1 MTDGILKEKIYEMD
15 SAIPEERILRTTI
28 GDFPLDEC
36 RLAFSGR
43 EWTILHIGAVFS
55 HAEESRYLREQKE
68 RLPYGVTLWAAAVAL
83 AHDIAARAAS
93 FRECRVLELG
103 AGTGL
108 PGIVAAA
115 HGARVLQTDRHQA
128 VIALCRRN
136 VSLNSAGKVKQVL
149 LDWTDWSEVGQYQWI
164 IGSDILY
171 ADEMH
176 PHLRNIFETNLA
188 PGGRVLLSDPFRET
202 GYKMLEALES
212 DGWTISMSKWSI
224 GEGSER
230 RPIGV
235 FELAPPTRQRAGAR

>member
-1 MTDGILKEKIYEMD
+1 MTDGIYKEEIYEME
-15 SAIPEERILRTTI
+15 SVIPEERILRTTI

-55 HAEESRYLREQKE
+55 RAEESRYLREQKE
-68 RLPYGVTLWAAAVAL
+68 RLPYGVTLWASAIAL
-83 AHDIAARAAS
+83 AHEIASRAES
-93 FRECRVLELG
+93 FRESRVLELG

-108 PGIVAAA
+108 PGIIAAS

-128 VIALCRRN
+128 VIALCQRN
-136 VSLNSAGKVKQVL
+136 VGLNSAERVKQVL
-149 LDWTDWSEVGQYQWI
+149 LDWTDWTETRQYQWI

-171 ADEMH
+171 SDEMH
-176 PHLRNIFETNLA
+176 PHLRNIFEANLA

-202 GYKMLEALES
+202 GFKLLEAMEA
-212 DGWTISMSKWSI
+212 DGWAVSMSKWSV
-224 GEGSER
+224 GEGSAL

-235 FELAPPTRQRAGAR
+235 FELAPPAR